1 MFTGDP
7 VSLRCSAYRKNILP
21 LPWQSF
27 ATLLAEL
34 CHADGKTLPIGW
46 QNILSLADNE
56 YLRDICTIC
65 NRIVRNCMGSVRY
78 RTVVTSLKLFMCL
91 VFSVL

>member
-1 MFTGDP
+1 MFTGNP

-34 CHADGKTLPIGW
+34 CHADGKTLPIRW
-46 QNILSLADNE
+46 QNILFLADNE

-78 RTVVTSLKLFMCL
+78 RTVAAYWRMLMYL

>member
-1 MFTGDP
+1 MFTGNP

-34 CHADGKTLPIGW
+34 CHADGKTLPIRW
-46 QNILSLADNE
+46 QNILFLADNE

-78 RTVVTSLKLFMCL
+78 RTVAAYCRMLMYL

>member
-1 MFTGDP
+1 MFTGNP

-21 LPWQSF
+21 LPWQRF

-34 CHADGKTLPIGW
+34 CHADGKTLPIRW
-46 QNILSLADNE
+46 QNILFLADNE

-78 RTVVTSLKLFMCL
+78 RTVAAYWRMLMYL

>member
-1 MFTGDP
+1 MFTGNP

-34 CHADGKTLPIGW
+34 CHADGKTLPIRW
-46 QNILSLADNE
+46 QNILFLADNE
-56 YLRDICTIC
+56 YLRDICTIG

-78 RTVVTSLKLFMCL
+78 RTVAAYWRMLMYL

>member
-1 MFTGDP
+1 MCTGNP

-21 LPWQSF
+21 SAWQSF

-65 NRIVRNCMGSVRY
+65 NRIVRNCIGSVRY
-78 RTVVTSLKLFMCL
+78 RTVAASLRMFIYL